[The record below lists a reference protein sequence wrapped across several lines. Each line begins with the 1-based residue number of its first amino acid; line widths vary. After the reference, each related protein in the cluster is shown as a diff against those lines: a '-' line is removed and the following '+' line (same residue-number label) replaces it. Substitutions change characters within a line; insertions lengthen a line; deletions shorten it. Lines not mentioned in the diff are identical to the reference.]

1 MVRASEK
8 NWLRWLH
15 LTAGRRSSLLPGLL
29 FLFLPA
35 ACVMVPYTPSAES
48 TRALYPIAAEKNF
61 IVTIGPRKLLDSVSE
76 ALKKEASA
84 IELVDRL
91 EFRDRTWPDGGWT
104 LHQLLEG
111 RGPGG
116 LPADSLVVVG
126 SIHHV
131 ETKKRG
137 GMTFYIG
144 FYGLTKTDETA
155 ELSALVIDLRTML
168 PVTVVTTTTKGS
180 DFGVGLFYGLFIIAD
195 MEKSVL
201 RGLSRDIALV
211 LKEIGAGKPL
221 RVAVMAAESQET
233 TSFLTR
239 GRAAPD

>member
-8 NWLRWLH
+8 NWLRWL
-15 LTAGRRSSLLPGLL
+15 LVTAGRSSLLLALLLL
-29 FLFLPA
+29 FLPS

-48 TRALYPIAAEKNF
+48 TRALYTIEAEENL
-61 IVTIGPRKLLDSVSE
+61 IVTLGPRKLLDSVSK

-91 EFRDRTWPDGGWT
+91 EFRDRAWPDGGWT

-116 LPADSLVVVG
+116 LPADSLVLVG
-126 SIHHV
+126 RIHRT
-131 ETKKRG
+131 TKKWG
-137 GMTFYIG
+137 EMGIYLG
-144 FYGLTKTDETA
+144 FFGLMKDDETA
-155 ELSALVIDLRTML
+155 ELSALVIDLRTMQ

-211 LKEIGAGKPL
+211 LTEIGAGKPL
-221 RVAVMAAESQET
+221 RVAVMAAESQEA